1 MPMSTNRNPNKIYV
15 SNISH
20 ETRERDLGALFEEVG
35 RIQRMQFKTRYAF
48 IEYERSR
55 CCDDAV
61 RKFDG
66 MYFRGRSLRVEL
78 YAYRGGDRK
87 YRSDNFSNDYR
98 LFVCNL
104 DPMTSWQDLKDFGRT
119 AGRSVTFADVRPKN
133 YSESRRGSKEL
144 EGIIEFSNRRDFEA
158 ALKELDGARLNGVRV
173 KVHGNQNSSSDRDRN
188 KFSERDHGSRR
199 RDVEPTKPRF
209 SYRSRSRDRGS
220 DRRDPPPRGR
230 GSRRKSRSVSK
241 HSRSR
246 SRTRSRSRSRG
257 RGRESDKEKR
267 RSSTKATSARSPH
280 SRSRT
285 RSPSKRSDRSA
296 SHHSRHS
303 DLPRKEKD
311 FDSKRDSRAS
321 QSSHSRSPSPEA
333 LKRQKLLQAK

>member
-1 MPMSTNRNPNKIYV
+1 MMPMSTNRNPNKIYV

-220 DRRDPPPRGR
+220 DRRDPPPRG
-230 GSRRKSRSVSK
+230 SRRKSRSVSK